1 MFEIKGMK
9 TMLLWGLWYKARN
22 IKAYHTITSDE
33 LHDEKSKAQ
42 LSRARKVIKRLEGIA
57 VERGFVTSKHK
68 LLTLEPHESNGV
80 FLRSFEALVAGS
92 DQAASKSNNKRPAEL
107 SFCSLYEK
115 YVKTPKK

>member
-1 MFEIKGMK
+1 
-9 TMLLWGLWYKARN
+9 MLLWGLWYQGDKARN
-22 IKAYHTITSDE
+22 IKAYHAITSEE
-33 LHDEKSKAQ
+33 LHDEKSKVQ
-42 LSRARKVIKRLEGIA
+42 LSRARKVIQRLEHIA
-57 VERGFVTSKHK
+57 VENGFVTSKHK

-92 DQAASKSNNKRPAEL
+92 DQTSKLNNKRPAEL

>member
-42 LSRARKVIKRLEGIA
+42 LSRARKVIKRLEDIA

-68 LLTLEPHESNGV
+68 LLTLKPHESNGV